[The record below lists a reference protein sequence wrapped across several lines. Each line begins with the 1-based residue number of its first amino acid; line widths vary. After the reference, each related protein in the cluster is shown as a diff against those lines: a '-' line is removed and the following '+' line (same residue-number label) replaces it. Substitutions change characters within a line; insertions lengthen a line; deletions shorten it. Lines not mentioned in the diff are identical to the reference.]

1 MLIIGIDPG
10 ISGSI
15 CFFQDGK
22 IIDVVEMPTMT
33 EGKKNKKQ
41 VNGSQIFNEISDRIR
56 KLDKRDIKEIIEQ
69 VSAMP
74 GQGVTSMFNFGQSFG
89 ILKGICSAMQLPMY
103 FVRPAKWKKY
113 FNLIN
118 SEKDASRTRA
128 IEIFPYFSGQL
139 SRKKDSNKADAILIA
154 SFYYET
160 YKIEEQKK
168 NTRQIHDTFKC
179 EVLNMEADIASQAV
193 GLGTNT
199 DFSLISLF
207 LRADIIVKSVIII
220 LIVCS
225 IYSWAVIIDKF
236 RLFKKINKS
245 SDDFEEK
252 FWDSKSAE
260 TFYNSLP
267 AKVDDPMAIVFKDTM
282 ESLLKKKFK
291 SNLSEKMSTFLEVG
305 IEKQM
310 SKIDKGFTFLATV
323 GSTAPFI
330 GLFGTVWGIMNSF
343 QSIAISRNTSLAIVA
358 PGIAEAL
365 FATALG
371 LLAAIPAVVA
381 YNKFNTDSQKYSQKL
396 ENFSKRFLTI
406 I

>member
-1 MLIIGIDPG
+1 MLVIGIDPG

-41 VNGSQIFNEISDRIR
+41 VNGSQIFKEILFRIK
-56 KLDKRDIKEIIEQ
+56 KLDKKDVKVIIEQ

-160 YKIEEQKK
+160 YKTEE
-168 NTRQIHDTFKC
+168 
-179 EVLNMEADIASQAV
+179 
-193 GLGTNT
+193 
-199 DFSLISLF
+199 
-207 LRADIIVKSVIII
+207 
-220 LIVCS
+220 
-225 IYSWAVIIDKF
+225 
-236 RLFKKINKS
+236 
-245 SDDFEEK
+245 
-252 FWDSKSAE
+252 
-260 TFYNSLP
+260 
-267 AKVDDPMAIVFKDTM
+267 
-282 ESLLKKKFK
+282 
-291 SNLSEKMSTFLEVG
+291 
-305 IEKQM
+305 
-310 SKIDKGFTFLATV
+310 
-323 GSTAPFI
+323 
-330 GLFGTVWGIMNSF
+330 
-343 QSIAISRNTSLAIVA
+343 
-358 PGIAEAL
+358 
-365 FATALG
+365 
-371 LLAAIPAVVA
+371 
-381 YNKFNTDSQKYSQKL
+381 
-396 ENFSKRFLTI
+396 
-406 I
+406 